1 MKRRVV
7 VGKKIA
13 KVGGRCDR
21 KLAGSPI
28 ERVESVLLKR
38 SRRVGLGSKG
48 SGWKLV
54 GGGTAGGDSL
64 PIYFFPAAFLG
75 K

>member
-1 MKRRVV
+1 MKNWVV
-7 VGKKIA
+7 VWKKMA

-21 KLAGSPI
+21 KLVGSLI
-28 ERVESVLLKR
+28 ERVESGLLKR
-38 SRRVGLGSKG
+38 SRRVGLGSEG
-48 SGWKLV
+48 SSWKLV